1 MSGKNLI
8 YKNSFEED
16 TIRLVDLISKSA
28 TTISDKKIKSVAK
41 QWMQIYYDLLE
52 ILDTNGKGYKA
63 FIALSNSA
71 NNVRLRKTEWLHN
84 LRIILKEYH
93 NLSIANKAKKFKS
106 PRKKNQKIFDE
117 RRLHKPVIL
126 SSRKLFSDGYYSQA
140 IFEACKLLNKKVQ
153 ELSSLSLDGK
163 NLMLSAFSVNNPK
176 LRLNQLQ
183 NQSDK
188 DEQEGF
194 MHIFAGVMQGV
205 RNPKGHEVLSL
216 KDPYR
221 ALEYLGLISL
231 LFRRLNDI
239 IS

>member
-16 TIRLVDLISKSA
+16 TIRLIDLISKGA
-28 TTISDKKIKSVAK
+28 KTISDKKNKSAAK
-41 QWMQIYYDLLE
+41 QWVQNYYDLLE
-52 ILDTNGKGYKA
+52 IFNSKGRGYEA
-63 FIALSNSA
+63 FIALSNSVT
-71 NNVRLRKTEWLHN
+71 NVRLKKTEWLHN

-93 NLSIANKAKKFKS
+93 NLSVINKGKKFSS
-106 PRKKNQKIFDE
+106 PYKKNRRIFDE
-117 RRLHKPVIL
+117 RRLHKSVVL
-126 SSRKLFSDGYYSQA
+126 SSRKLFGDGYYSQA
-140 IFEACKLLNKKVQ
+140 IFEACKFLNKKVQ

-163 NLMLSAFSVNNPK
+163 NLMLNAFSVNNPK
-176 LRLNQLQ
+176 LKLNQLQ

-205 RNPKGHEVLSL
+205 RNPKGHEILSL

-231 LFRRLNDI
+231 LFRRLDDI
-239 IS
+239 VS